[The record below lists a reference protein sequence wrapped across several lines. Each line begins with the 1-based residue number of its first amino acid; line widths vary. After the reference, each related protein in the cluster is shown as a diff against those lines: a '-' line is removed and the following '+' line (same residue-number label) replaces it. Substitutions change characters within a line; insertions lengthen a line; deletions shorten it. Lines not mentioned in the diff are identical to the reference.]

1 MSSPDHPTKKRKR
14 QRPIISCTECHRRKQ
29 KCDRQQPCGNCTLR
43 SASHLCHYESK
54 STEKE
59 GESAE
64 RSKSPVETTPLTAD
78 TSDGFGYL
86 NGGNT
91 AAEVLEKLDLD
102 ALPSPLSAPESSET
116 SNYTRLLSLIPPRPY
131 TSLLIRNFFTECNW
145 LYGSVQIRSFES
157 LLESFYESTASLSPG
172 PQQLSQFPA
181 LLLQVCAIS
190 LQMLPRE
197 HFRQISQLCLG
208 KDDFGMLSTRYSN
221 AAVEMAQGLGRHKS
235 TLPRVQTWFLRASWL
250 KSEGRAIE
258 SWHALGQAI
267 REAQEVGLHKATTVL
282 GDQIRA
288 EEGKRVWVNLYTWDR
303 FMSIILG
310 RPTLI
315 NDRHCTV
322 PPPLD
327 CDLTVSP
334 LVPRSP
340 LDPPT
345 SFTERLLDYELA
357 HIINSIDELPTNDI
371 AALERLH
378 SKLEALS
385 DLYPPALAILNRD
398 TKHDDKIPFLAIQA
412 ELLKGSYHCLV
423 VGIHRPFVF
432 TRAKSR
438 RIIVESGTEVLRS
451 QERLFDG
458 TREHHHTIY
467 TLNFFTFD
475 PAVLIAAVLITS
487 PSSLDSHTIDTA
499 LLHLHRAQERLS
511 IIGRRVKLSEKG
523 AAVLKLLIKKTESSI
538 AQLRSTSPPA
548 TVSTASASPA
558 STTGSTYY
566 SGASSHE
573 SPASSISMMDTFPS
587 GFSAGCDSTS
597 INGFPDFAAL
607 GPINTGI
614 LSTRELDDILGGEI
628 PEFGMD
634 FNFGSME
641 GNMGGIM
648 EEGVARGEQGGNT
661 GGPFDGFWQ
670 NLLYVPYA

>member
-1 MSSPDHPTKKRKR
+1 MASTDHPTKKRKR

-29 KCDRQQPCGNCTLR
+29 KCDRQQPCGNCTVR
-43 SASHLCHYESK
+43 SASHLCHYESTK
-54 STEKE
+54 PTEKD
-59 GESAE
+59 GETAE
-64 RSKSPVETTPLTAD
+64 RSKSPVETTPLTVD

-86 NGGNT
+86 NSGNT

-102 ALPSPLSAPESSET
+102 AIPSPLSAPELTET
-116 SNYTRLLSLIPPRPY
+116 SNYTRILSLIPPRPY
-131 TSLLIRNFFTECNW
+131 ASLLIRNFFAECNW
-145 LYGSVQIRSFES
+145 LYSSVQLSSFES
-157 LLESFYESTASLSPG
+157 LLESFYESTSSLSPG

-208 KDDFGMLSTRYSN
+208 KEDFGALSSRYSN
-221 AAVEMAQGLGRHKS
+221 AAIEMAQILGRHKS

-250 KSEGRAIE
+250 KSEGRAVE

-288 EEGKRVWVNLYTWDR
+288 EEGRRVWVNLYTWDR

-322 PPPLD
+322 PPPID
-327 CDLTVSP
+327 CDLTISP

-357 HIINSIDELPTNDI
+357 HIINSIDELSTNDI
-371 AALERLH
+371 AALESLH

-385 DLYPPALAILNRD
+385 DLYPPALAIQNRD
-398 TKHDDKIPFLAIQA
+398 TRHDDKIPFLAIQA

-423 VGIHRPFVF
+423 VGIHRPFIF
-432 TRAKSR
+432 TRTKSR
-438 RIIVESGTEVLRS
+438 RIIVDSGLEVLKS
-451 QERLFDG
+451 QERLFEG
-458 TREHHHTIY
+458 LREHLHTLY

-475 PAVLIAAVLITS
+475 PAVLISAVLITS
-487 PSSLDSHTIDTA
+487 PSSLDSHTIDAA
-499 LLHLHRAQERLS
+499 LTHLHRAQDRLS
-511 IIGRRVKLSEKG
+511 IIGRRVKLAEKG
-523 AAVLKLLIKKTESSI
+523 ASVLKLLIKKAKSSI
-538 AQLRSTSPPA
+538 NLFRSTSPSA
-548 TVSTASASPA
+548 SISTSVSPA
-558 STTGSTYY
+558 STTESTYY
-566 SGASSHE
+566 SNSSSHE
-573 SPASSISMMDTFPS
+573 SPASSVSVMDTLPSIFPT
-587 GFSAGCDSTS
+587 GCDGAAV
-597 INGFPDFAAL
+597 NNFQDFSAL

-614 LSTRELDDILGGEI
+614 LSSRELDEILGGEI
-628 PEFGMD
+628 PEFGTDFGFTGMD
-634 FNFGSME
+634 GVV
-641 GNMGGIM
+641 
-648 EEGVARGEQGGNT
+648 EEGVGCSEQGASNAGT
-661 GGPFDGFWQ
+661 PFDAFWQ